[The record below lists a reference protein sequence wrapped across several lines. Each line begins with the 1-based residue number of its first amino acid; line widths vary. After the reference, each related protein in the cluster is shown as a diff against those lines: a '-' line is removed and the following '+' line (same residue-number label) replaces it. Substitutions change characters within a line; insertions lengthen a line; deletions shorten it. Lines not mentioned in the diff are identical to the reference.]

1 MLFYVFKISVQKTK
15 EKDKI
20 NRPALNLLFD
30 HIIIQDSIFKLS
42 WHHRRCKNKVS
53 AATPN
58 SVKPFNKTETCKVYD
73 LSKSKPV
80 IVIVFDDS
88 AKTVYKTPYSFLF
101 EKIYIRCL
109 TVIYKACI
117 SIVDKTVVKK

>member
-58 SVKPFNKTETCKVYD
+58 SVNHSTRQRH
-73 LSKSKPV
+73 
-80 IVIVFDDS
+80 
-88 AKTVYKTPYSFLF
+88 AKYMTYQNLN
-101 EKIYIRCL
+101 L
-109 TVIYKACI
+109 
-117 SIVDKTVVKK
+117 